1 MDMELESFKWN
12 WASGGFYLVSFCRI
26 RKDGFDVR
34 QGLLASPEGFWGAI
48 RNLIW
53 LAKVQDLAAC
63 NAVVAELLGPILY
76 HQVLTSI
83 VLDIGDSVRKETW
96 ISG

>member
-1 MDMELESFKWN
+1 M
-12 WASGGFYLVSFCRI
+12 
-26 RKDGFDVR
+26 R
-34 QGLLASPEGFWGAI
+34 QGLLASLEGFWGAI

-76 HQVLTSI
+76 HKVLTSI
-83 VLDIGDSVRKETW
+83 VFDMGESAW
-96 ISG
+96 